1 MDEAKICANVKDC
14 KEKEIPS
21 FSPCSFYK
29 EKIRIVMRILIGIFL
44 LSAEMTAQRITYAI
58 GIISTN
64 SALFFDQSP
73 SVSK

>member
-1 MDEAKICANVKDC
+1 M
-14 KEKEIPS
+14 
-21 FSPCSFYK
+21 
-29 EKIRIVMRILIGIFL
+29 VMRILIGIFL

-64 SALFFDQSP
+64 SALFFAQSP

>member
-1 MDEAKICANVKDC
+1 MIARRKKAY
-14 KEKEIPS
+14 S
-21 FSPCSFYK
+21 FSFFYK
-29 EKIRIVMRILIGIFL
+29 EKIRIVMRILIEIFL

-64 SALFFDQSP
+64 SALFFNQSP